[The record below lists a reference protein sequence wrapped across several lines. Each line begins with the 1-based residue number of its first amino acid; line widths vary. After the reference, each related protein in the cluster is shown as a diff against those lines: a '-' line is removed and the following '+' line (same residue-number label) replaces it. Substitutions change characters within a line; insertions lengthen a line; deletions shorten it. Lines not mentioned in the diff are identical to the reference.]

1 MKEHK
6 AKEFFGSASKDYE
19 GLLHKTGGDL
29 RLVAV
34 PDIDIGKLAKAIQ
47 GNKKNL
53 KIIDLSFSKIG
64 DKGILELAFA
74 LKGNKTI
81 QSLSLAA
88 IEIGDSGDGGLA
100 VIGSLSDILKSSPLE
115 SLDLSFNTLSKIS
128 LESLHNCL
136 AGKKTVT
143 HLNLSA
149 IKMDYQGLYNIAD
162 LVRNL
167 PNIKKLGL
175 STNNIIDTATTG
187 INALIVDNKNL
198 TSLDLSYNFIN
209 GDCVKHMLQLH
220 LYHFLKTQG
229 QADIPLRNLK
239 LSFISESLNKHSV
252 TIEMLEDYKHYLKTF
267 NSDKTLGKYIQEL
280 LSNPSV
286 EIIQIKDIFNIILS
300 YTEVTTINFV
310 HYLQSKNFPGF
321 GEGDTVLE
329 FGLSSTS
336 TIELVGED
344 AEVDS

>member
-1 MKEHK
+1 M
-6 AKEFFGSASKDYE
+6 
-19 GLLHKTGGDL
+19 
-29 RLVAV
+29 
-34 PDIDIGKLAKAIQ
+34 
-47 GNKKNL
+47 
-53 KIIDLSFSKIG
+53 SFSKIG

-143 HLNLSA
+143 HLNFSA
-149 IKMDYQGLYNIAD
+149 IEMGYQGLHYVISLAHT
-162 LVRNL
+162 L
-167 PNIKKLGL
+167 PNIKKLSL
-175 STNNIIDTATTG
+175 ADNNITDTSING

-198 TSLDLSYNFIN
+198 TSLDLSYNFIK
-209 GDCVKHMLQLH
+209 GVSIQHILRLH

-229 QADIPLRNLK
+229 QADILLRNLK
-239 LSFISESLNKHSV
+239 LSFISESLNKYSV
-252 TIEMLEDYKHYLKTF
+252 TSEMMKGYEHHLKTF

-280 LSNPSV
+280 LSNPCV
-286 EIIQIKDIFNIILS
+286 EIIKITDIFNIILS
-300 YTEVTTINFV
+300 YTQVTTINFV
-310 HYLQSKNFPGF
+310 HYLQSKDFPGF
-321 GEGDTVLE
+321 GQGDPVLE
-329 FGLSSTS
+329 FDFSPTS
-336 TIELVGED
+336 TVELVGED
-344 AEVDS
+344 TEVDS

>member
-1 MKEHK
+1 M
-6 AKEFFGSASKDYE
+6 
-19 GLLHKTGGDL
+19 
-29 RLVAV
+29 
-34 PDIDIGKLAKAIQ
+34 
-47 GNKKNL
+47 
-53 KIIDLSFSKIG
+53 
-64 DKGILELAFA
+64 AFA

-143 HLNLSA
+143 HLNFSA
-149 IKMDYQGLYNIAD
+149 IEMGYQGLHYVISLAHT
-162 LVRNL
+162 L
-167 PNIKKLGL
+167 PNIKKLSL
-175 STNNIIDTATTG
+175 ADNNITDTSING

-198 TSLDLSYNFIN
+198 TSLDLSYNFIK
-209 GDCVKHMLQLH
+209 GDGIKHMLQLH

-252 TIEMLEDYKHYLKTF
+252 TIEMLKCYKHYLKTF
-267 NSDKTLGKYIQEL
+267 NSDKTLENYIQEL
-280 LSNPSV
+280 LSNSSV

-329 FGLSSTS
+329 FGLPSTS
-336 TIELVGED
+336 TVELVGD
-344 AEVDS
+344 ASEVDI

>member
-209 GDCVKHMLQLH
+209 GDGVKHMLQLH

-229 QADIPLRNLK
+229 
-239 LSFISESLNKHSV
+239 
-252 TIEMLEDYKHYLKTF
+252 
-267 NSDKTLGKYIQEL
+267 
-280 LSNPSV
+280 
-286 EIIQIKDIFNIILS
+286 
-300 YTEVTTINFV
+300 
-310 HYLQSKNFPGF
+310 
-321 GEGDTVLE
+321 
-329 FGLSSTS
+329 
-336 TIELVGED
+336 
-344 AEVDS
+344 

>member
-1 MKEHK
+1 MIVWQK
-6 AKEFFGSASKDYE
+6 
-19 GLLHKTGGDL
+19 
-29 RLVAV
+29 
-34 PDIDIGKLAKAIQ
+34 
-47 GNKKNL
+47 
-53 KIIDLSFSKIG
+53 
-64 DKGILELAFA
+64 
-74 LKGNKTI
+74 
-81 QSLSLAA
+81 
-88 IEIGDSGDGGLA
+88 
-100 VIGSLSDILKSSPLE
+100 
-115 SLDLSFNTLSKIS
+115 
-128 LESLHNCL
+128 
-136 AGKKTVT
+136 KKTVT
-143 HLNLSA
+143 YLNLSA

-187 INALIVDNKNL
+187 VNALIVDNKNL
-198 TSLDLSYNFIN
+198 TSLDLSYNFIK
-209 GDCVKHMLQLH
+209 GDGIKHMLQLH

-252 TIEMLEDYKHYLKTF
+252 TIEMLKCYKHYLKTF
-267 NSDKTLGKYIQEL
+267 NSDKTLENYIQEL
-280 LSNPSV
+280 LSNSSV

-329 FGLSSTS
+329 FGLPSTS
-336 TIELVGED
+336 TVELVGD
-344 AEVDS
+344 ASEVDI